1 MKDPQKSKRVCYK
14 LTHPILGSEP
24 VYFDSWMD
32 ACDYSL
38 EKSEAEAK
46 RRLNVQLVNLMFN
59 LSDEIMET
67 AEEVDGPEADY

>member
-1 MKDPQKSKRVCYK
+1 
-14 LTHPILGSEP
+14 
-24 VYFDSWMD
+24 MD